1 MADQPDIIEIKE
13 HNISKLIELKPKQTE
28 NMIK

>member
-1 MADQPDIIEIKE
+1 MADQLDIIEIEE
-13 HNISKLIELKPKQTE
+13 HNISKMIEVIPKQTE